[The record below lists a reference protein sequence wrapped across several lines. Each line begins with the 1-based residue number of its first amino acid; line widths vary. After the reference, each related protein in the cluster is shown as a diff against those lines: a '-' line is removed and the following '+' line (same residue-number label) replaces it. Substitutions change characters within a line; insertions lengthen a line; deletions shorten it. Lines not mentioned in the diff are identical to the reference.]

1 MRAAH
6 DAPPTPGYIQA
17 SAFLPPSRQSA
28 ARGKKPALGDIELF
42 DSSTLLFFALPRR
55 GGRGQLVA
63 VHTSLHTVLTRSIM
77 YASS

>member
-28 ARGKKPALGDIELF
+28 ARGKKPALGDVELF
-42 DSSTLLFFALPRR
+42 DSSTLLFTLPRR

-63 VHTSLHTVLTRSIM
+63 VHTSLHTVLTRSII